1 MNRLK
6 ELTWEHHKNAE
17 RQKFV
22 KVLMGGKISPEVYA
36 TFLYNQ
42 HPQYNILEVHAM
54 AQGLFDGLGDI
65 RRGPAIFA
73 DYEELWKDKDNP
85 PKLLNVTKEYTDHI
99 MSIGTD
105 KNKLFAHVYT
115 RHMGDL
121 SGGQMINKRVP
132 GEGRLYQFEDPNALK
147 TAIRE
152 RIDDSMAEE
161 AKICFDFAT
170 KTFQEMMDV
179 VESQ

>member
-1 MNRLK
+1 MSRLK

-85 PKLLNVTKEYTDHI
+85 PKLLNVTKSFLTSRHNYYLRRTIPLRENFNFERNC
-99 MSIGTD
+99 
-105 KNKLFAHVYT
+105 KNILCLHSYHFTNKN
-115 RHMGDL
+115 L
-121 SGGQMINKRVP
+121 SFLCNQMNYN
-132 GEGRLYQFEDPNALK
+132 LQL
-147 TAIRE
+147 
-152 RIDDSMAEE
+152 
-161 AKICFDFAT
+161 
-170 KTFQEMMDV
+170 
-179 VESQ
+179 